1 MKFPSVPK
9 DKKIDL
15 HKWDSSQKE
24 LFPAGKEEAQAE
36 LNQLSLRIAELQK
49 CLYAEHKHKVLFV
62 LQGMDTSGK
71 NGTIRNVFQAVSPQG
86 VNIASF
92 NKPSPL
98 ELDHDY
104 LWRIHA
110 QTPGK
115 GEIVFFDRSHYED
128 VTAVRVNKLM
138 PKSIWS
144 KRFDHINAF
153 EKLLSDEGTIIV
165 KFFLHIDK
173 ETQKERL
180 LSRLKEPEK
189 RWKFDPSD
197 LVARKLWKNYMEAYE
212 EVLER
217 TNTAYAPWYIIPSNH
232 RWLRNLI
239 VAHIIVK
246 TLEDLKMSYP
256 EAAMPMDEIIID

>member
-1 MKFPSVPK
+1 
-9 DKKIDL
+9 
-15 HKWDSSQKE
+15 
-24 LFPAGKEEAQAE
+24 
-36 LNQLSLRIAELQK
+36 
-49 CLYAEHKHKVLFV
+49 
-62 LQGMDTSGK
+62 MDTSGK
-71 NGTIRNVFQAVSPQG
+71 NGTIRNVFQSVSPQG
-86 VNIASF
+86 VHIASF
-92 NKPSPL
+92 NKPSHL

-110 QTPGK
+110 QTPAK
-115 GEIVFFDRSHYED
+115 GEIVLFDRSHYED
-128 VTAVRVNKLM
+128 ITAVRVNKLM

-144 KRFDHINAF
+144 KRFDHINSF
-153 EKLLSDEGTIIV
+153 EKILSDEGTTIV

-173 ETQKERL
+173 EAQKERL

-197 LVARKLWKNYMEAYE
+197 LIAREHWKDYMDAYE
-212 EVLER
+212 EILER

-246 TLEDLKMSYP
+246 TLENLKMSYP
-256 EAAMPMDEIIID
+256 EAAMPLDEIVID

>member
-1 MKFPSVPK
+1 MKFPSIPQ

-15 HKWDSSQKE
+15 RKWDPSQKE
-24 LFPAGKEEAQAE
+24 LFPAGKEEAQIE
-36 LNQLSLRIAELQK
+36 LNKLSLRIADLQK

-71 NGTIRNVFQAVSPQG
+71 NGTIRNVFQSVSPQG
-86 VNIASF
+86 VIIASF
-92 NKPSPL
+92 NKPSQL

-104 LWRIHA
+104 LWRVHA
-110 QTPGK
+110 QTPAK
-115 GEIVFFDRSHYED
+115 GEIVLFDRSHYED
-128 VTAVRVNKLM
+128 ITAVRVNKLM
-138 PKSIWS
+138 PKAVWS
-144 KRFDHINAF
+144 KRFDHIKAF
-153 EKLLSDEGTIIV
+153 EKILSDEGTTIV

-173 ETQKERL
+173 EEQKERL
-180 LSRLKEPEK
+180 LSRLKESEK

-197 LVARKLWKNYMEAYE
+197 LVARELWKEYIDAYE

-256 EAAMPMDEIIID
+256 QASMPLDKIVID